1 MHILF
6 VLVFCLVFCAWKYVD
21 VPQDFDIILYHFGLK
36 RILYLRLYTVQ
47 QSWDRLFGSYR
58 IIGILRLF
66 RSRCLLY
73 SPVTADDQATV
84 PTQEQLSVV
93 FHKDLV
99 MNVFRDGKFGSFR
112 HLPLLSGCLSS

>member
-21 VPQDFDIILYHFGLK
+21 VPPDFDIILYHFGLK

-93 FHKDLV
+93 FQKDLV

>member
-1 MHILF
+1 VHILF